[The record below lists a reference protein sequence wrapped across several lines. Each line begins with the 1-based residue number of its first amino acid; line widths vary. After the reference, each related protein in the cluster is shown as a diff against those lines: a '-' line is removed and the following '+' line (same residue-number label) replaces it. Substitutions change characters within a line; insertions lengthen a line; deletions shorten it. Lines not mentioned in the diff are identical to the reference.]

1 MPPLG
6 PRRDVGKHR
15 LEPRGSEKLL
25 TWVLR
30 PSDSSAHGACGTYL
44 WPGKTQR
51 SMYRCFASPTII
63 SMIDKP
69 QFVIDASRSSTSHPT
84 SSKTASPTPTDPSGG
99 NDDDDNDGDSG
110 SGTNIGAI
118 VGGVIGGVTGLAFIA
133 GVIAWLVIRTKAR
146 RRSSGRRNQAYNPV
160 PPSDSTSPG
169 SGGPLLP
176 AYQAYQQ
183 PSLMSQPGG
192 GGGGATTFPPTS
204 PYPGGDH
211 HRYASLFSQE
221 PTPSP
226 PPVYGY
232 PVGKPAGSPD
242 PPHVGGGY
250 VAVNELDSGA
260 VPAGYQ
266 SNPVEMGAGR

>member
-1 MPPLG
+1 
-6 PRRDVGKHR
+6 
-15 LEPRGSEKLL
+15 
-25 TWVLR
+25 
-30 PSDSSAHGACGTYL
+30 
-44 WPGKTQR
+44 
-51 SMYRCFASPTII
+51 MYRCFASPTII